1 MAAPAVCVT
10 CRVIN
15 VPQYTCVFVHLC
27 EVRSIK
33 YREVAHETPIIVLGV
48 PNAYFI

>member
-33 YREVAHETPIIVLGV
+33 YREVAHETPIITLGV
-48 PNAYFI
+48 LNAYFI